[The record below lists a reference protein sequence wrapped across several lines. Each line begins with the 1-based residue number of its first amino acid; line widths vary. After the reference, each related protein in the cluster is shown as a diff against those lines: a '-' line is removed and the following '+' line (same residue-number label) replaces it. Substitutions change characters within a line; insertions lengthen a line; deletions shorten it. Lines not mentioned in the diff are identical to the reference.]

1 MIHGERTRL
10 HPGTVCILSAPG
22 RPFDGDMCVV
32 EKYDSARSKWQV
44 RLRAPEHNSKQL
56 LVPEAVMRLAFC
68 ILPSS
73 ITLLKRH
80 AALRDDAMQGSCGRG
95 FILGGTDIIEK
106 GTVLYEEPPLFIT
119 PTGTPNQHNDR
130 WRAYLTMSMSATQGQ
145 IGMPEALKAFDD
157 LGIAD
162 RVQDSVAAAASNI
175 VNDAIRSAG
184 ASMSVGERELQV
196 QRVRDALMR
205 FQSNQ
210 FRFENSAVPDQ
221 SANFSASAIFILT
234 SRLNHACQPNTFVDT
249 KKVWNASC
257 DRACPLIRALERR
270 LERRGLPPSSGALL
284 PWEHRLGRWHPNC
297 QGPASH
303 PAGRAAYP
311 VLWAQGPPLMAAA
324 EAARVSAREEW
335 LRLLLCAVRRRGER
349 RSIRCRVFGRR
360 DVCRCLG
367 DRGAHHGS
375 SGAGADGYG
384 ARHNARR
391 GGGHQTFLSALLSA
405 GEGRRAGWRCGGRLC
420 GREGHVPLE
429 EWLEEYELVGG
440 PNARR

>member
-10 HPGTVCILSAPG
+10 HSGTVCILSAPG

-130 WRAYLTMSMSATQGQ
+130 WRAYLTMSMSASEGQ

-162 RVQDSVAAAASNI
+162 RVQDSVTAAAANI

-184 ASMSVGERELQV
+184 ASMSVGEREVQV

-221 SANFSASAIFILT
+221 SANFSASAVFILT

-249 KKVWNASC
+249 KKV
-257 DRACPLIRALERR
+257 
-270 LERRGLPPSSGALL
+270 
-284 PWEHRLGRWHPNC
+284 
-297 QGPASH
+297 
-303 PAGRAAYP
+303 
-311 VLWAQGPPLMAAA
+311 
-324 EAARVSAREEW
+324 
-335 LRLLLCAVRRRGER
+335 
-349 RSIRCRVFGRR
+349 
-360 DVCRCLG
+360 
-367 DRGAHHGS
+367 
-375 SGAGADGYG
+375 
-384 ARHNARR
+384 
-391 GGGHQTFLSALLSA
+391 
-405 GEGRRAGWRCGGRLC
+405 
-420 GREGHVPLE
+420 
-429 EWLEEYELVGG
+429 
-440 PNARR
+440 